1 MTISVTF
8 TDNPLITANTANYTT
23 VTVDTARVLDSWR
36 TSFMSY
42 EWLDANGHIK
52 SPAALKDDLRGQHL
66 ATLKAIKDGVQIA
79 RPVLGIGIYD
89 NVEIG
94 IGRDIFVTLASLGL
108 PHIAVHIPQSM
119 AKDFNSFII
128 SPQTG

>member
-1 MTISVTF
+1 MTF
-8 TDNPLITANTANYTT
+8 TDNPLIAANTANYMA

-52 SPAALKDDLRGQHL
+52 APADLKEDLRSQHL
-66 ATLKAIKDGVQIA
+66 AMLKAVKDGIQIA

-108 PHIAVHIPQSM
+108 SQIAVHIPQSM
-119 AKDFNSFII
+119 ARDFKAFVIN
-128 SPQTG
+128 

>member
-1 MTISVTF
+1 MTQSVTF
-8 TDNPLITANTANYTT
+8 TDNPLIAANAAKYMA

-36 TSFMSY
+36 TSFMSH
-42 EWLDANGHIK
+42 EWLDQNGHIK
-52 SPAALKDDLRGQHL
+52 PPAALKDDLRNQHL
-66 ATLKAIKDGVQIA
+66 AMLKAVKDGMQIA

-108 PHIAVHIPQSM
+108 PAIAVHIPHSM
-119 AKDFNSFII
+119 VKEFKGFVVN
-128 SPQTG
+128 